1 VNQATLAA
9 SLKLHEGV
17 RSLPYE
23 DSVGILTIG
32 VGHNLEKPISKAAIE
47 QILQDDIAEAISEMD
62 RMFAGWK
69 NHNDTRQNVL
79 VEMCFNLGGP
89 RLKGFAN
96 MWQALQFKEYHKA
109 ATEMLNSRW
118 AKQVGKRA
126 QTLAEA
132 MRNG

>member
-62 RMFAGWK
+62 RMFAGWR
-69 NHNDTRQNVL
+69 NHSNNRQNVL
-79 VEMCFNLGGP
+79 VEMCFNLGAP
-89 RLKGFAN
+89 RLKMFSS
-96 MWQALQFKEYHKA
+96 MWEALQFKDYPKA
-109 ATEMLNSRW
+109 ATEMLDSRW
-118 AKQVGKRA
+118 AKQVGNRA
-126 QTLAEA
+126 RTMAEA